1 MKKFILGRLRS
12 FKWAGKGILDLVRN
26 HPNAQVHC
34 LAILVV
40 TPLAFFLGMNAIEWC
55 IIVLCFALVLSME
68 AMNSGLE
75 YLTDL
80 VSPEHHP
87 LAGKAKD
94 IAAGAVLI
102 CSIAAVIVACIL
114 FVPKIILLFSTSS

>member
-1 MKKFILGRLRS
+1 MKKFIIGRLKS
-12 FKWAGKGILDLVRN
+12 FVWAGKGILDLVRN

-34 LAILVV
+34 LAIIVV
-40 TPLAFFLGMNAIEWC
+40 AIGGFYLGMNAIEWC
-55 IIVLCFALVLSME
+55 IIILCFALVLGME

-80 VSPEHHP
+80 VSPEYHP

-94 IAAGAVLI
+94 IAAGAVLL
-102 CSIAAVIVACIL
+102 CSIAALIIGGIL
-114 FVPKIILLFSTSS
+114 FIPKIILLFSS